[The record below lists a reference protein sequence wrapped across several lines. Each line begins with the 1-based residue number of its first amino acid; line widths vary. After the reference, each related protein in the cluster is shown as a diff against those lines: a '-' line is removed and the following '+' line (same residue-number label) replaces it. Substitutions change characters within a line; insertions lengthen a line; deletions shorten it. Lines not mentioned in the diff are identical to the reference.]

1 MACTITADGRGTMQ
15 AAFPLEAH
23 NVISRCVKMHIATMG
38 SLRLYEQYSHAVHKL
53 DTPSLELTKII
64 VIFYSASA

>member
-38 SLRLYEQYSHAVHKL
+38 SLRLYEQYSHAVH
-53 DTPSLELTKII
+53 
-64 VIFYSASA
+64 

>member
-1 MACTITADGRGTMQ
+1 MACTMQ

-38 SLRLYEQYSHAVHKL
+38 SLRHTSSTAMQCIKL